1 MATVYKRR
9 WKNSK
14 GQQSCWSFYY
24 YDTFGER
31 KSGGSFKIKVEAERA
46 MIKILQEIEN
56 GSYLEVNKTLT
67 FQQLTDKFLKYHV
80 EIHLKESTYDT
91 YMGFLRVHIL
101 PVLGKMKIIEITPN
115 TINEYIR
122 LKQKETKLSNCSIN
136 KHTVLIKGIL
146 NHAVDNGLIIKNPA
160 DKVKKLKEEK
170 TEQGCLTQKE
180 IFVVLEAAKKHYPD
194 FYPLL
199 FTAIFTG
206 MRQGEILAL
215 AWDRIN
221 FVEGYIKVD
230 RSVYKNKFCTPKTAT
245 SNRKINIPTELIKVL
260 KEWRLRCPHSDLNLV
275 FPNESGNF
283 MDSHNLKKRK
293 FKTVLRRA
301 GVTEVRFHDLRH
313 TFASV
318 LLANDAHPKYVQH
331 QLGHSSIK
339 ITMDIYSHLMP
350 EAHQKGVDTLNKI
363 LESPQEEVKHFG
375 T

>member
-1 MATVYKRR
+1 MAKVFKRK
-9 WKNSK
+9 WKNVK
-14 GQQSCWSFYY
+14 GESSTWAFTYS
-24 YDTFGER
+24 DTFGKR
-31 KSGGSFKIKVEAERA
+31 KIESGFDTKVEAERE
-46 MIKILQEIEN
+46 MSKRLQEIEN
-56 GSYLEVNKTLT
+56 GLYLEVNKTLT
-67 FQQLTDKFLKYHV
+67 FAQLSDKFIKYHA
-80 EIHLKESTYDT
+80 EIHLKQSTYDT
-91 YMGFLRVHIL
+91 YLGYFRVHIL
-101 PVLGKMKIIEITPN
+101 PTLGAMRIIEITPN
-115 TINEYIR
+115 TLHEYIR
-122 LKQKETKLSNCSIN
+122 LKQKTTKLSNSTIN
-136 KHTVLIKGIL
+136 KHIALIKGVF
-146 NHAVDNGLIIKNPA
+146 NNAFDNGLINKNPTT
-160 DKVKKLKEEK
+160 KVKKLKEVK
-170 TEQGCLTQKE
+170 IEQSCLTQKE
-180 IFVVLEAAKKHYPD
+180 IFVILETAQKHYPD

-230 RSVYKNKFCTPKTAT
+230 RSVYKNNFCTPKTKT
-245 SNRKINIPTELIKVL
+245 SVRKINMPLELIRVL
-260 KEWRLRCPHSDLNLV
+260 KEWRLRCTHSELNLV
-275 FPNESGNF
+275 FPNEQGNF
-283 MDSHNLKKRK
+283 MDSHNLKRRK
-293 FKTVLRRA
+293 FKAVLRRS

-363 LESPQEEVKHFG
+363 LDAPQEQVKKYG